1 MNHSKKT
8 LFFGRH
14 PVLDAIRSGTPFDK
28 LVLLQDLRGS
38 FEKEIRQLSKLHN
51 IPLQVVPKE
60 RLGRLVKGNHQG
72 VVGFLSMLSY
82 YRLEDV
88 LPGVF
93 EKSETPLIL
102 LLDGITDVRNFGAI
116 ARSAEICGVHA
127 LVVPKKGSAQIN
139 AEALKASAGAL
150 TKIPV
155 CREGSLITAI
165 DFLRLSGIRV
175 LAGDLNA
182 SKKIYD
188 LDFTLPTAI
197 VLGSEGQGV
206 SPAVLQKVD
215 RKFFIPQVGSTDSFN
230 VSVATGIILYEAQ
243 RQREEGN
250 RR

>member
-1 MNHSKKT
+1 MNHPKKT
-8 LFFGRH
+8 LIFGRH

-51 IPLQVVPKE
+51 IPVQVVPKE
-60 RLGRLVKGNHQG
+60 RLARLVKGNHQG
-72 VVGFLSMLSY
+72 VVGFLSFLSY

-116 ARSAEICGVHA
+116 ARSSEICGVHA

-165 DFLRLSGIRV
+165 DFLRLSGIQV
-175 LAGDLNA
+175 LASDLNA
-182 SKKIYD
+182 SKRIYD

-197 VLGSEGQGV
+197 VLGSEGRGL
-206 SPAVLQKVD
+206 SPAALKKVEQKFV
-215 RKFFIPQVGSTDSFN
+215 IPQIGSTDSFN

-243 RQREEGN
+243 RQRAGSWQ
-250 RR
+250 